1 MKDRQQFNFTIVH
14 ISEEEV
20 LGIINVLENKTTG
33 PNSIPINSIP
43 IMIPDLIIIPLCR
56 IINVF
61 Y

>member
-33 PNSIPINSIP
+33 PNSIPI
-43 IMIPDLIIIPLCR
+43 MIPDLIIIPLCR